1 MSESASHFR
10 DTVDRVFGDQ
20 VDREFLFQQE
30 QTGYSEPLWQLTSEL
45 GIDAMLLPEEHGGVG
60 ADWDDLYE
68 IISAVGR
75 YGISLPLGETIIA
88 RWLISAAGLHQP
100 SGAGTLVYAAKLDRV
115 PWGRHVHWGLW
126 QRPGEQEIAF
136 IRWHHEPSASG
147 NNMARE
153 PRDRLDVDSVEKTL
167 LSPDLV
173 QNGLLYLGALLRSA
187 QIAGGAFRLLEKASQ
202 YAGEREQ
209 FGRPLSKF
217 QSVQHNLARLAAW
230 AASID
235 AGARHAFHCM
245 STGGMPESALLAIA
259 AAKYRASD
267 LASQVNS
274 IAHQLHGA
282 IGFTYEHDL
291 HFFSRRL
298 WSWSAEFG
306 GCGYWAGYLGG
317 LALEQGSDGIWQQI
331 TGSNPGSHQPKPA
344 PG

>member
-10 DTVDRVFGDQ
+10 ETVDRVFSDQ
-20 VDREFLFQQE
+20 VDRDFLFQQE
-30 QTGYSEPLWQLTSEL
+30 QTGYPEPLWRLVSEL
-45 GIDAMLLPEEHGGVG
+45 GIDKMLLPEECGGVD

-68 IISAVGR
+68 IINAVGR
-75 YGISLPLGETIIA
+75 FGVSLPLGETIVA
-88 RWLISAAGLHQP
+88 RWLVSAAGLDQQP
-100 SGAGTLVYAAKLDRV
+100 GSGTLVYAENLDRV

-126 QRPGEQEIAF
+126 QRPGEKEISL
-136 IRWHHEPSASG
+136 IRWHQVHSAKGS
-147 NNMARE
+147 NIARE
-153 PRDRLDVDSVEKTL
+153 PRDKLDADSVEKTP
-167 LSPDLV
+167 LSPDLLA
-173 QNGLLYLGALLRSA
+173 NSPLYLGALLRSA

-202 YAGEREQ
+202 YAQEREQ

-235 AGARHAFHCM
+235 AGARYAFCCM
-245 STGGMPESALLAIA
+245 NAGGMPDSALLATA

-274 IAHQLHGA
+274 TAHQIHGA

-306 GCGYWAGYLGG
+306 GSGYWADYLGG
-317 LALEQGSDGIWQQI
+317 LALEQGADGIWQQI
-331 TGSNPGSHQPKPA
+331 TDSSATIN
-344 PG
+344 